1 MHSKPTWNGLKGG
14 FYSMAL
20 KNRKLAAPIK
30 GWDRFVGRVYD
41 YEGITQAMATMSL

>member
-1 MHSKPTWNGLKGG
+1 
-14 FYSMAL
+14 MAL

-30 GWDRFVGRVYD
+30 GWERFVGRVYD